1 MVSSAPC
8 RLEDADSTARSARL
22 RRDRA
27 RRPAS
32 LTPLGAVL
40 TVRHCG
46 SKSLSHLTP
55 GAKEAVLDP
64 TRERRQVEGAAS
76 EPTGTPPWNAPADVS
91 DYARILLGRRH
102 MILLAVIAGAV
113 AALLF
118 SFLAPQ
124 VYRAEVSL
132 IPEQSKSFSLPGL
145 AGGPA
150 ILDFLSGSSGPRAD
164 ARLFLE
170 LLESRSVLES
180 VVRKLD
186 LVRTYK
192 LQKLPPAVAM
202 EEAVLLLRS
211 TVDFRLSEAG
221 IIHISARAATRAL
234 PGGEARR
241 RAADQA
247 AAVAN
252 AFAEELNAVNRQKST
267 SRARMVREYLE
278 VQIRETEQRARTL
291 SDSLTRM
298 QVETGMIAL
307 DEQTKAAV
315 LSAGELRGRLLS
327 AEIELGILR
336 RTMRPDNPQM
346 AALEVR
352 VLEMQHQFDRI
363 QFGPSDSSPAG
374 EREFTVPFAQLP
386 AVAQKQGW
394 VMQELKIQQTVY
406 ELLSAQ
412 FYQARIQETGEVPS
426 FSVLDPARPPVYR
439 SWPRRKVLVLAV
451 VFAAGFV
458 SALLAFLLE
467 YRDRRG
473 GRPLRPGPHS
483 LADVWQHDR
492 ADLARILARRSGDRT
507 RQ

>member
-1 MVSSAPC
+1 V
-8 RLEDADSTARSARL
+8 
-22 RRDRA
+22 
-27 RRPAS
+27 
-32 LTPLGAVL
+32 
-40 TVRHCG
+40 
-46 SKSLSHLTP
+46 
-55 GAKEAVLDP
+55 
-64 TRERRQVEGAAS
+64 
-76 EPTGTPPWNAPADVS
+76 PADVS
-91 DYARILLGRRH
+91 DYLRILLGRRRL
-102 MILLAVIAGAV
+102 ILLAVAAGTV

-132 IPEQSKSFSLPGL
+132 IPEQSKGFSLSGL
-145 AGGPA
+145 GGGPA
-150 ILDFLSGSSGPRAD
+150 ILDLLSGSSGPRAD

-170 LLESRSVLES
+170 LLESRSVLEN
-180 VVRKLD
+180 VVRTLN
-186 LVRTYK
+186 LVQTYK

-202 EEAVLLLRS
+202 EEAVLLLHN

-221 IIHISARAATRAL
+221 IIHISARAATQAL
-234 PGGEARR
+234 PDSEARR
-241 RAADQA
+241 RAAEQA

-252 AFAEELNAVNRQKST
+252 AFAEELNAVNREKST

-278 VQIRETEQRARTL
+278 VQLRETEHRARVL

-298 QVETGMIAL
+298 QVESGMIAL

-336 RTMRPDNPQM
+336 RTMRSDNPQM
-346 AALEVR
+346 AALEARVR
-352 VLEMQHQFDRI
+352 EMQLQYDRL
-363 QFGPSDSSPAG
+363 QFGPADSSPAG
-374 EREFTVPFAQLP
+374 AHEFTVPFAQLP

-412 FYQARIQETGEVPS
+412 FYQARIQERGEVPT

-439 SWPRRKVLVLAV
+439 SWPRRKVLVLSV

-467 YRDRRG
+467 YRDRRE

-483 LADVWQHDR
+483 LADAWRLDR
-492 ADLARILARRSGDRT
+492 ADLTRLLARRPGDRS